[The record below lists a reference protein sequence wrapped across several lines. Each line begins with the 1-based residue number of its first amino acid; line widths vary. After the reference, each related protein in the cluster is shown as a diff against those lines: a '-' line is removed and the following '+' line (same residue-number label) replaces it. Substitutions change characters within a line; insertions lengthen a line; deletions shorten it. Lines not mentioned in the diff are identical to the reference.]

1 MGALIIWFLLLTWM
15 GEGSHMERK
24 AKEEELGVAYKC
36 MGRGSE
42 GETRTSQF
50 CCYSICTVYCVV
62 MYVLVRTSKCHF
74 MLLFWAGHPLGWVLA
89 ECGRTDTSHAHVW
102 PVGKVVGGRG

>member
-50 CCYSICTVYCVV
+50 CCYSICTVLILCSNVC
-62 MYVLVRTSKCHF
+62 TSTY
-74 MLLFWAGHPLGWVLA
+74 
-89 ECGRTDTSHAHVW
+89 E
-102 PVGKVVGGRG
+102 